1 MSESMRERP
10 PCSIKDGCGK
20 SRVCSEGVLTKTQNR
35 LISSATANYAPFCET
50 SCRSSKPA
58 RSSSELRDAMP
69 SVNSPGFAKRP
80 VSNGLPV
87 SVMKGTC
94 KTPFSG
100 SSNLKGLKGWNVVAG
115 PARGVYNSVS
125 DAFPQESAQSYR
137 DFRPASVTKST
148 HRVSTAERALLVG
161 VGWKRAPR
169 FPGMPAG
176 EQGRENLSEL
186 VELARSAGA
195 DVAGTVFQLREA
207 ADPATLV
214 GRGKLDEIRAEA
226 TAHKA
231 PLIIF
236 DSNLSPIQQRNIETA
251 TDRRVID
258 RTQLILDIF
267 ARHARSREGQLQVEL
282 AQLNYLLPRLT
293 GKGTAMSRLGGKS
306 GGGGAGGAGGGAGRI
321 GVRGPGEKKL
331 ETDRRR
337 IRDRVRKIEI
347 SIDEVRK
354 QRALRREARNAVP
367 LGTIALVGYT
377 NAGKSTLFNA
387 LSRAEVLVSSR
398 MFATLDPTIRAL
410 RFPSNR
416 RVLVSDTVGFIR
428 DLPKGLLTAFR
439 ATLEEVQE
447 ASLILHVSDVSNPHH
462 EELDGEVEKILRELG
477 VDGRPRLPV
486 LNKMDRLTPEER
498 KAVTNGA
505 GKCADT
511 GNAPVLVSALT
522 GDGIEELL
530 RRMDAEMPTDPLVTL
545 SIRMPLAEGRT
556 LAMIHALGRVL
567 HSEIDDSHMRL
578 DAEVPASIAKRL
590 RLKDYSVEET
600 FPRAVS

>member
-1 MSESMRERP
+1 MRQSHDDSRP
-10 PCSIKDGCGK
+10 NS
-20 SRVCSEGVLTKTQNR
+20 VTKTQHQ
-35 LISSATANYAPFCET
+35 
-50 SCRSSKPA
+50 
-58 RSSSELRDAMP
+58 
-69 SVNSPGFAKRP
+69 
-80 VSNGLPV
+80 VSN
-87 SVMKGTC
+87 
-94 KTPFSG
+94 
-100 SSNLKGLKGWNVVAG
+100 
-115 PARGVYNSVS
+115 
-125 DAFPQESAQSYR
+125 
-137 DFRPASVTKST
+137 
-148 HRVSTAERALLVG
+148 AERALLVG
-161 VGWKRAPR
+161 VGWKRTPR

-176 EQGRENLSEL
+176 VQGRESLAEL

-195 DVAGTVFQLREA
+195 EIAGTVFQMRDA

-226 TAHKA
+226 TAHHA

-236 DSNLSPIQQRNIETA
+236 DSNLSPVQQRNIEEA
-251 TDRRVID
+251 TERRVID

-282 AQLNYLLPRLT
+282 AQLNYMLPRLT

-337 IRDRVRKIEI
+337 IRDRVRKIET

-354 QRALRREARNAVP
+354 QRALRREARNAIP
-367 LGTIALVGYT
+367 LGTIVLVGYT

-398 MFATLDPTIRAL
+398 MFATLDPTVRAL
-410 RFPSNR
+410 RLPSNR

-447 ASLILHVSDVSNPHH
+447 AALILHVSDVSNPHH
-462 EELDGEVEKILRELG
+462 DELDEEVDKILHELG
-477 VDGRPRLPV
+477 VDRRPRLRV
-486 LNKMDRLTPEER
+486 LNKMDRLSAEER
-498 KAVTNGA
+498 KTVTNGA
-505 GKCADT
+505 GRCA
-511 GNAPVLVSALT
+511 GAGAPVLVSPLT
-522 GDGIEELL
+522 GEGIKELL
-530 RRMDAEMPTDPLVTL
+530 RRMDAEMPTDPVVTI
-545 SIRMPLAEGRT
+545 SIRLPLAEGRT

-567 HSEIDDSHMRL
+567 HSEIDDSLMRL
-578 DAEVPASIAKRL
+578 DAEVPASIATRL
-590 RLKDYSVEET
+590 RLKEYAVKET
-600 FPRAVS
+600 FPRVLS

>member
-1 MSESMRERP
+1 
-10 PCSIKDGCGK
+10 
-20 SRVCSEGVLTKTQNR
+20 
-35 LISSATANYAPFCET
+35 
-50 SCRSSKPA
+50 
-58 RSSSELRDAMP
+58 
-69 SVNSPGFAKRP
+69 
-80 VSNGLPV
+80 
-87 SVMKGTC
+87 
-94 KTPFSG
+94 
-100 SSNLKGLKGWNVVAG
+100 
-115 PARGVYNSVS
+115 
-125 DAFPQESAQSYR
+125 
-137 DFRPASVTKST
+137 
-148 HRVSTAERALLVG
+148 LLVG

-176 EQGRENLSEL
+176 EQGRESLTEL

-195 DVAGTVFQLREA
+195 EIAGTVFQMRDA

-236 DSNLSPIQQRNIETA
+236 DSNLSPMQQRNIEEA
-251 TDRRVID
+251 TERRVID

-282 AQLNYLLPRLT
+282 AQLNYMLPRLT

-306 GGGGAGGAGGGAGRI
+306 GGGGAGGGAGRI

-337 IRDRVRKIEI
+337 IRDRVGKIQT
-347 SIDEVRK
+347 SIDEIRK

-367 LGTIALVGYT
+367 LGTIVLVGYT

-410 RFPSNR
+410 RLPSNR

-447 ASLILHVSDVSNPHH
+447 AALILHVSDVSNPHH
-462 EELDGEVEKILRELG
+462 HELDEEVDKILRELG
-477 VDGRPRLPV
+477 VDGRPRLRV

-498 KAVTNGA
+498 KAISNGA
-505 GKCADT
+505 ERGAGT
-511 GNAPVLVSALT
+511 GGVPVLVSALT
-522 GDGIEELL
+522 GEGIEELL
-530 RRMDAEMPTDPLVTL
+530 RRMDAEMPTDPVVTL
-545 SIRMPLAEGRT
+545 SIRLPLAEGRT

-590 RLKDYSVEET
+590 RLKEYAVEET
-600 FPRAVS
+600 FPRAIS

>member
-1 MSESMRERP
+1 
-10 PCSIKDGCGK
+10 
-20 SRVCSEGVLTKTQNR
+20 
-35 LISSATANYAPFCET
+35 
-50 SCRSSKPA
+50 
-58 RSSSELRDAMP
+58 
-69 SVNSPGFAKRP
+69 
-80 VSNGLPV
+80 
-87 SVMKGTC
+87 MKAQHT
-94 KTPFSG
+94 T
-100 SSNLKGLKGWNVVAG
+100 
-115 PARGVYNSVS
+115 SVS
-125 DAFPQESAQSYR
+125 
-137 DFRPASVTKST
+137 
-148 HRVSTAERALLVG
+148 ERALLVG
-161 VGWKRAPR
+161 VTWKRAPR
-169 FPGMPAG
+169 VPGMPAG
-176 EQGRENLSEL
+176 EQGRESLAEL

-195 DVAGTVFQLREA
+195 EVAGTVQQVRES

-236 DSNLSPIQQRNIETA
+236 DGNLSPVQQRNIESA
-251 TDRRVID
+251 TDCRVID

-293 GKGTAMSRLGGKS
+293 GRGTAMSRLGGKS

-337 IRDRVRKIEI
+337 IRDRVSRIQASIE
-347 SIDEVRK
+347 EVRK

-398 MFATLDPTIRAL
+398 MFATLDPTIRAIRL
-410 RFPSNR
+410 PSHR

-447 ASLILHVSDVSNPHH
+447 AALILHVSDVSNPHH
-462 EELDGEVEKILRELG
+462 QELDDEVDKILQELG
-477 VDGRPRLPV
+477 VAGRPRLRV
-486 LNKMDRLTPEER
+486 LNKVDVLTPEQR
-498 KAVTNGA
+498 QALSPGSAKAAGNGR
-505 GKCADT
+505 
-511 GNAPVLVSALT
+511 VLVSART
-522 GDGIEELL
+522 GEGIDDLL
-530 RRMDAEMPTDPLVTL
+530 KHIDAALPVDPVVTL
-545 SIRMPLAEGRT
+545 SLRLPLAEGRT
-556 LAMIHALGRVL
+556 LALIHAMGRVL
-567 HSEIDDSHMRL
+567 HSSVEDSHMTM
-578 DAEVPASIAKRL
+578 DAEVPESIARRL
-590 RLKDYSVEET
+590 RLSHY
-600 FPRAVS
+600 AA

>member
-1 MSESMRERP
+1 M
-10 PCSIKDGCGK
+10 
-20 SRVCSEGVLTKTQNR
+20 
-35 LISSATANYAPFCET
+35 
-50 SCRSSKPA
+50 
-58 RSSSELRDAMP
+58 
-69 SVNSPGFAKRP
+69 
-80 VSNGLPV
+80 
-87 SVMKGTC
+87 
-94 KTPFSG
+94 
-100 SSNLKGLKGWNVVAG
+100 
-115 PARGVYNSVS
+115 
-125 DAFPQESAQSYR
+125 
-137 DFRPASVTKST
+137 
-148 HRVSTAERALLVG
+148 
-161 VGWKRAPR
+161 
-169 FPGMPAG
+169 
-176 EQGRENLSEL
+176 
-186 VELARSAGA
+186 
-195 DVAGTVFQLREA
+195 
-207 ADPATLV
+207 
-214 GRGKLDEIRAEA
+214 
-226 TAHKA
+226 
-231 PLIIF
+231 
-236 DSNLSPIQQRNIETA
+236 
-251 TDRRVID
+251 
-258 RTQLILDIF
+258 
-267 ARHARSREGQLQVEL
+267 
-282 AQLNYLLPRLT
+282 
-293 GKGTAMSRLGGKS
+293 
-306 GGGGAGGAGGGAGRI
+306 
-321 GVRGPGEKKL
+321 RGPGEKKL

-347 SIDEVRK
+347 SIDDVRK

-410 RFPSNR
+410 RLPSNR

-447 ASLILHVSDVSNPHH
+447 AALILHVSDVSNPHH
-462 EELDGEVEKILRELG
+462 EELDEEVDKILRELG
-477 VDGRPRLPV
+477 VDGRPRLSV
-486 LNKMDRLTPEER
+486 LNKMDRLTAEER

-590 RLKDYSVEET
+590 RLKDYSVEAT

>member
-1 MSESMRERP
+1 M
-10 PCSIKDGCGK
+10 
-20 SRVCSEGVLTKTQNR
+20 
-35 LISSATANYAPFCET
+35 
-50 SCRSSKPA
+50 
-58 RSSSELRDAMP
+58 
-69 SVNSPGFAKRP
+69 
-80 VSNGLPV
+80 
-87 SVMKGTC
+87 
-94 KTPFSG
+94 
-100 SSNLKGLKGWNVVAG
+100 
-115 PARGVYNSVS
+115 
-125 DAFPQESAQSYR
+125 
-137 DFRPASVTKST
+137 
-148 HRVSTAERALLVG
+148 LVG

-176 EQGRENLSEL
+176 EPGRESLSEL

-195 DVAGTVFQLREA
+195 EVAGTVFQLREA

-226 TAHKA
+226 TAHQA

-236 DSNLSPIQQRNIETA
+236 DSNLSPVQQRNIEEG

-306 GGGGAGGAGGGAGRI
+306 GGGGAGGAGGGARI

-337 IRDRVRKIEI
+337 IRERVRKIQA
-347 SIDEVRK
+347 SIDEVRR

-367 LGTIALVGYT
+367 MGTIALVGYT

-387 LSRAEVLVSSR
+387 LSRAEVLVSSK
-398 MFATLDPTIRAL
+398 MFATLDPTIRAIRL
-410 RFPSNR
+410 LSNR
-416 RVLVSDTVGFIR
+416 RVLLSDTVGFIR

-447 ASLILHVSDVSNPHH
+447 AALIVHVSDVSNPHYD
-462 EELDGEVEKILRELG
+462 ELDEDVEKILHELD
-477 VDGRPRLPV
+477 VADRPRLRV
-486 LNKMDRLTPEER
+486 LNKVDRLGQEER
-498 KAVTNGA
+498 KCLESSAAKA
-505 GKCADT
+505 GDT
-511 GNAPVLVSALT
+511 RPVLVSALT
-522 GDGIEELL
+522 GEGVAEVL
-530 RRMDAEMPTDPLVTL
+530 RRIDVAMPIDPLLTL
-545 SIRMPLAEGRT
+545 SIRLPLAEGRT
-556 LAMIHALGRVL
+556 LALIHALGRVL

-578 DAEVPASIAKRL
+578 DAEIPSSVAKRL
-590 RLKDYSVEET
+590 RLSEYRVDGT
-600 FPRAVS
+600 FQPSPS

>member
-1 MSESMRERP
+1 M
-10 PCSIKDGCGK
+10 
-20 SRVCSEGVLTKTQNR
+20 TKTQHQ
-35 LISSATANYAPFCET
+35 
-50 SCRSSKPA
+50 
-58 RSSSELRDAMP
+58 
-69 SVNSPGFAKRP
+69 
-80 VSNGLPV
+80 VSN
-87 SVMKGTC
+87 
-94 KTPFSG
+94 
-100 SSNLKGLKGWNVVAG
+100 
-115 PARGVYNSVS
+115 
-125 DAFPQESAQSYR
+125 
-137 DFRPASVTKST
+137 
-148 HRVSTAERALLVG
+148 AERALLVG

-169 FPGMPAG
+169 FPGMPPG
-176 EQGRENLSEL
+176 EQGRESLLEL

-195 DVAGTVFQLREA
+195 EVAGTVFQVRES

-226 TAHKA
+226 TAHQA

-236 DSNLSPIQQRNIETA
+236 DSNLSPVQQRNIEEA

-282 AQLNYLLPRLT
+282 AQLNYMLPRLT

-306 GGGGAGGAGGGAGRI
+306 GGGGAAGRI

-337 IRDRVRKIEI
+337 IRDRVGKIQS

-410 RFPSNR
+410 RLPSNR

-447 ASLILHVSDVSNPHH
+447 AALILHVSDVSNPHH
-462 EELDGEVEKILRELG
+462 DELDEEVDKILEELG
-477 VDGRPRLPV
+477 VKDRPRLRV
-486 LNKMDRLTPEER
+486 LNKIDQLTSEER
-498 KAVTNGA
+498 KTLPTGAERNGS
-505 GKCADT
+505 GE
-511 GNAPVLVSALT
+511 GAPVYVSALT
-522 GDGIEELL
+522 GEGIEELL
-530 RRMDAEMPTDPLVTL
+530 RRIDAVMPTDPVVTL
-545 SIRMPLAEGRT
+545 SMRLPLTEGRT
-556 LAMIHALGRVL
+556 LALVHALGRVL
-567 HSEIDDSHMRL
+567 SSNVDDSHMRL
-578 DAEVPASIAKRL
+578 DAEVPSSVAKRL
-590 RLKDYSVEET
+590 RLSDFAVEET
-600 FPRAVS
+600 SRR

>member
-1 MSESMRERP
+1 
-10 PCSIKDGCGK
+10 
-20 SRVCSEGVLTKTQNR
+20 VTKTQHQV
-35 LISSATANYAPFCET
+35 SA
-50 SCRSSKPA
+50 
-58 RSSSELRDAMP
+58 
-69 SVNSPGFAKRP
+69 
-80 VSNGLPV
+80 
-87 SVMKGTC
+87 
-94 KTPFSG
+94 
-100 SSNLKGLKGWNVVAG
+100 
-115 PARGVYNSVS
+115 
-125 DAFPQESAQSYR
+125 
-137 DFRPASVTKST
+137 
-148 HRVSTAERALLVG
+148 AERALLVG

-176 EQGRENLSEL
+176 EQGRESLSEL

-195 DVAGTVFQLREA
+195 EIAGTVFQMRDA

-236 DSNLSPIQQRNIETA
+236 DSNLSPVQQRNIEEA

-282 AQLNYLLPRLT
+282 AQLNYMLPRLT

-337 IRDRVRKIEI
+337 IRERVRKIET

-387 LSRAEVLVSSR
+387 LSRAEVLVSPR

-410 RFPSNR
+410 RLPSNR

-428 DLPKGLLTAFR
+428 DLPNGLLTAFR

-447 ASLILHVSDVSNPHH
+447 AALILHVSDVSNPHH
-462 EELDGEVEKILRELG
+462 DELDEEVDRILRELG
-477 VDGRPRLPV
+477 VDGLPRLRV
-486 LNKMDRLTPEER
+486 LNKMDRLTLEER
-498 KAVTNGA
+498 RAILNGA
-505 GKCADT
+505 RRSAAA
-511 GNAPVLVSALT
+511 APVLISAST
-522 GDGIEELL
+522 GEGIEDLL
-530 RRMDAEMPTDPLVTL
+530 RRIDVEMPTDPVVTL
-545 SIRMPLAEGRT
+545 SIRLPLAEGRT
-556 LAMIHALGRVL
+556 LAMIHALGRVI

-578 DAEVPASIAKRL
+578 DAEVPVSIARRL
-590 RLKDYSVEET
+590 RLKEFAVEET
-600 FPRAVS
+600 FPRVLS

>member
-137 DFRPASVTKST
+137 DSQPAPVTKT
-148 HRVSTAERALLVG
+148 PHPISTAERALLVG

-176 EQGRENLSEL
+176 EPGRESLSEL

-195 DVAGTVFQLREA
+195 EV
-207 ADPATLV
+207 
-214 GRGKLDEIRAEA
+214 
-226 TAHKA
+226 
-231 PLIIF
+231 
-236 DSNLSPIQQRNIETA
+236 
-251 TDRRVID
+251 
-258 RTQLILDIF
+258 
-267 ARHARSREGQLQVEL
+267 ARSREGQLQVEL

-337 IRDRVRKIEI
+337 IRERVRKIQAT
-347 SIDEVRK
+347 IDEVRR

-387 LSRAEVLVSSR
+387 LSRAEVLVSPK
-398 MFATLDPTIRAL
+398 MFATLDPTIRAIRL
-410 RFPSNR
+410 LSYR
-416 RVLVSDTVGFIR
+416 RVLLADTVGFIR

-447 ASLILHVSDVSNPHH
+447 AALILHVSDVSNPHY
-462 EELDGEVEKILRELG
+462 EELDEDVEKILRELD
-477 VDGRPRLPV
+477 VADRPRLRV
-486 LNKMDRLTPEER
+486 LNKADRLSREEQ
-498 KAVTNGA
+498 
-505 GKCADT
+505 
-511 GNAPVLVSALT
+511 
-522 GDGIEELL
+522 I
-530 RRMDAEMPTDPLVTL
+530 
-545 SIRMPLAEGRT
+545 GR
-556 LAMIHALGRVL
+556 AHV
-567 HSEIDDSHMRL
+567 
-578 DAEVPASIAKRL
+578 
-590 RLKDYSVEET
+590 
-600 FPRAVS
+600 

>member
-1 MSESMRERP
+1 MVEQARCGSGSQHGGKESIIYQGLTCRTQCHHSHEP
-10 PCSIKDGCGK
+10 PDPHDDLLPFSNM
-20 SRVCSEGVLTKTQNR
+20 KTQHV
-35 LISSATANYAPFCET
+35 T
-50 SCRSSKPA
+50 
-58 RSSSELRDAMP
+58 
-69 SVNSPGFAKRP
+69 
-80 VSNGLPV
+80 
-87 SVMKGTC
+87 
-94 KTPFSG
+94 
-100 SSNLKGLKGWNVVAG
+100 
-115 PARGVYNSVS
+115 SVS
-125 DAFPQESAQSYR
+125 
-137 DFRPASVTKST
+137 
-148 HRVSTAERALLVG
+148 ERALLVG
-161 VGWKRAPR
+161 VTWKRASR
-169 FPGMPAG
+169 VPGITAG
-176 EQGRENLSEL
+176 ELGRESLAEL
-186 VELARSAGA
+186 VELAHSAGA
-195 DVAGTVFQLREA
+195 EVAGTVQQVREA

-236 DSNLSPIQQRNIETA
+236 DGNLSPVQQRNIEEA

-293 GKGTAMSRLGGKS
+293 GRGTAMSRLGGKS

-337 IRDRVRKIEI
+337 IRDRVSKIQA
-347 SIDEVRK
+347 SIEEVRK

-398 MFATLDPTIRAL
+398 MFATLDPTIRAIRL
-410 RFPSNR
+410 PSNR

-447 ASLILHVSDVSNPHH
+447 AALILHVSDVSNPHH
-462 EELDGEVEKILRELG
+462 DELDEEVDKILGELG
-477 VDGRPRLPV
+477 VADRPKLRV
-486 LNKMDRLTPEER
+486 LNKVDLLSAEQRDSLNPSLARASE
-498 KAVTNGA
+498 
-505 GKCADT
+505 T
-511 GNAPVLVSALT
+511 GPVLVSAMT
-522 GDGIEELL
+522 GQGMDDLL
-530 RRMDAEMPTDPLVTL
+530 RRIDAALPVDPVVTL
-545 SIRMPLAEGRT
+545 SLRLPLAEGRT
-556 LAMIHALGRVL
+556 LALVHALGRVL
-567 HSEIDDSHMRL
+567 HSEVEDSHMAM
-578 DAEVPASIAKRL
+578 DAEVPVSIAKRL
-590 RLKDYSVEET
+590 RLSQYAAEGTSRS
-600 FPRAVS
+600 PRA